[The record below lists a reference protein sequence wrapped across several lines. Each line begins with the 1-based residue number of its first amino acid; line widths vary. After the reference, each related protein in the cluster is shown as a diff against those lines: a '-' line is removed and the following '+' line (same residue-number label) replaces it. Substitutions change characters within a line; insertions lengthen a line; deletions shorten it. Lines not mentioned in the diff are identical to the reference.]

1 MRLINAD
8 KIIGFGKYI
17 KTNSN
22 FEPYI
27 MIDDLVKVIDEQPTV
42 KDVEQQNFDDMASAV
57 GLFVAQC
64 GEMAEKNWCNSQ
76 VVMLQRLFGAVLS
89 GVEYEDYIPGD
100 DE

>member
-1 MRLINAD
+1 MRL
-8 KIIGFGKYI
+8 
-17 KTNSN
+17 
-22 FEPYI
+22 
-27 MIDDLVKVIDEQPTV
+27 IDEQPTV

-76 VVMLQRLFGAVLS
+76 VVMLHRLFGAVLS
-89 GVEYEDYIPGD
+89 GVEYKDYIPRS